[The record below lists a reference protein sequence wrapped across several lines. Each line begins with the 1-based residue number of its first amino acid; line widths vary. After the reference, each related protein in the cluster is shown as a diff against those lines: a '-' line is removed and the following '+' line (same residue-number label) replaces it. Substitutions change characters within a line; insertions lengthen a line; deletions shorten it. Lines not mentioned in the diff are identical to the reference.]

1 MPVNLRGK
9 NFITLK
15 DFTPNEIKYMRQL
28 SADLKAKKRAGIRGN
43 LLEGKNVVL

>member
-15 DFTPNEIKYMRQL
+15 DFTPEKIRKERESEEI
-28 SADLKAKKRAGIRGN
+28 
-43 LLEGKNVVL
+43 